1 MNEAASELGKMGR
14 GVPKSFTPEERA
26 KRAERMR
33 AINAQRKVVRAEPR
47 RVVRVEGRRVPVEPP
62 PQPKERTVLIALRGR

>member
-14 GVPKSFTPEERA
+14 GVPKSFTAEERA

-33 AINAQRKVVRAEPR
+33 ALNEQRKVVRAEVK
-47 RVVRVEGRRVPVEPP
+47 RVVRVEGRRVPVDPP
-62 PQPKERTVLIALRGR
+62 TQPQERTVLIALRGR